1 MSKNM
6 IVKKHCLFSAYEL
19 DFLLKNIK
27 IAICRARTLVKI
39 FFRKFIIKS

>member
-1 MSKNM
+1 M
-6 IVKKHCLFSAYEL
+6 IVKKHCIFSPFEF

-27 IAICRARTLVKI
+27 IAICSAWTLVKI

>member
-6 IVKKHCLFSAYEL
+6 IVKKHCIFSAYEL

-27 IAICRARTLVKI
+27 IAILQCQDTCKNIL
-39 FFRKFIIKS
+39 

>member
-6 IVKKHCLFSAYEL
+6 IVKKHCIFSAYEL

-27 IAICRARTLVKI
+27 IAIYSVRTLVKI
-39 FFRKFIIKS
+39 FFRKFIIQS